1 MEPTPEVEFLPSGQD
16 QPISGRE
23 GQSDETLLDEES
35 LNEESFSGKM
45 FGFGQDQR
53 IRKRKE
59 FRLVYDTG
67 RKLSKRSFVAFCLHR
82 QDEAPT
88 RAGFTTPRAL
98 GKACKRNRLRRRVR
112 EAVRLSLGQLPTG
125 WSLVFNPRRVVA
137 DIPFTEILA
146 EVEQVL
152 KRCAASSS

>member
-1 MEPTPEVEFLPSGQD
+1 MEFLPSGQD
-16 QPISGRE
+16 QSNGGRE
-23 GQSDETLLDEES
+23 RQSRETLLA
-35 LNEESFSGKM
+35 EESFADES
-45 FGFGQDQR
+45 FPEESYGFGQDRR

>member
-1 MEPTPEVEFLPSGQD
+1 LRLRLAFRLEAPF
-16 QPISGRE
+16 
-23 GQSDETLLDEES
+23 
-35 LNEESFSGKM
+35 SFGE
-45 FGFGQDQR
+45 DRR

-67 RKLSKRSFVAFCLHR
+67 KKITARNFVAFCLFR
-82 QDEAPT
+82 GDGAPT

-98 GKACKRNRLRRRVR
+98 GKANKRNRIRRRVR
-112 EAVRLSLGQLPTG
+112 EAVRLSLEQLPTG
-125 WSLVFNPRRVVA
+125 WSLVFNPRRVA
-137 DIPFTEILA
+137 LDAPFAGILA